1 MPYLNQHKLQRG
13 GESFPSSQRQR
24 QFGPANDAARMQSKP
39 PSGRAAI
46 AKGHDHSPGKAALV
60 ASQPTGTGNGKTA
73 GTSLAGAKLAR
84 GMEQELIVRAQ
95 TGDKAAFQQ
104 LVHQSL
110 PNVIG
115 LSYQMLG
122 DRTEAEDLAQEVM
135 LSLWQNLEKYDPDRG
150 RLSTWV
156 YRITANRCLDR
167 LRRKKV
173 DQLDDDYDAP
183 VEAEQHDALFDKQVS
198 KEIDGAMQDLPER
211 QQLAITLFHYQG
223 HSMQEIGEILDCSV
237 DAVESLLAR
246 ARRSLKQS
254 LAPLWDHVQEDEI

>member
-13 GESFPSSQRQR
+13 GDDSPSSQKHR
-24 QFGPANDAARMQSKP
+24 QFGPANAARMNSKP
-39 PSGRAAI
+39 RNGQAAD
-46 AKGHDHSPGKAALV
+46 AEDHLHVPGQAARS
-60 ASQPTGTGNGKTA
+60 ASQLIGARNGETFGTGVG
-73 GTSLAGAKLAR
+73 GAKPVR
-84 GMEQELIVRAQ
+84 VMEQELIVRAQ

-122 DRTEAEDLAQEVM
+122 DRTEAEDLAQEVL
-135 LSLWQNLEKYDPDRG
+135 LSLWQNIEKYDPERG

-211 QQLAITLFHYQG
+211 QQLAVTLFHYQG

-246 ARRSLKQS
+246 ARRSLKQT